1 MDKTTRKVLVDNLGR
16 VVGLVKPRTGH
27 IGDVIEYG
35 GTRDGCLDVIGI
47 ATIERRKISTYM
59 VDELRVYDGNGGR
72 MVSDGGL

>member
-35 GTRDGCLDVIGI
+35 GTRDGCLDVFGI
-47 ATIERRKISTYM
+47 ATIERRAVEVYM
-59 VDELRVYDGNGGR
+59 ADELRVYDGNDGH
-72 MVSDGGL
+72 MVTD